1 MKAMNKTE
9 LQTLEKIHQ
18 ALSTHKAKYVTA
30 ESLSREIGVL
40 PEKIQQLCA
49 TFNPLVT
56 IDFSFN
62 LKELIPDIDK
72 HLTSK
77 VKKAVKKTVAIKKEV
92 GSYQRL
98 IDFVYDKMTFE
109 GMLDKSIV
117 LEDRELREIKAIA
130 SEELRV
136 RRALKKK
143 K

>member
-1 MKAMNKTE
+1 MNKND

-18 ALSTHKAKYVTA
+18 ALSTHKSKYVTA

-40 PEKIQQLCA
+40 PEKIQELCA

-62 LKELIPDIDK
+62 LKELVQDIEK
-72 HLTSK
+72 HLLTK
-77 VKKAVKKTVAIKKEV
+77 VKRTVKKTIAIKKDV

-98 IDFVYDKMTFE
+98 IDFVYDKMTFD

-117 LEDRELREIKAIA
+117 LNDRDLREIKAIA